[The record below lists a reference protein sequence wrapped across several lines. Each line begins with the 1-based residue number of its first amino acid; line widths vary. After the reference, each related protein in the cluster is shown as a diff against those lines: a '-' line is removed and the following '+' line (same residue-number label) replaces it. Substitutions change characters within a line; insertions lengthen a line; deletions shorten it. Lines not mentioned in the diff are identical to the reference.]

1 MNRLLHLLFPV
12 ALGLASGAAADLVAS
27 LDAGGNKWGYAAP
40 HAATVQP
47 WDGSPFTLEAEL
59 LRPAPGP
66 SGLLPRESWFGL
78 FIEDGSNG
86 SRFSF
91 GPFNPERDAN
101 PARVPLAAVCYEKRG
116 HFQVKR
122 SSEQWDTA
130 AERLF
135 LKAEYDGETLRFSAS
150 TDGQACREALRIVP
164 AKPFMPN
171 RIGLTLDGFHDRSAI
186 RELRVKEFRVSGSGP
201 ARSDRFDGSRQ
212 AGWNSTEPKRARF
225 LHPVELELE
234 WRNPPSGNNVFDR
247 GREAAFTL
255 ELRTTQC
262 IGETVGL
269 RFRCFDRDGRELWN
283 SSERRTLTAE
293 PLRLSGSVPAERLAR
308 NGVYRL
314 RAEAA
319 LPGKPA
325 QIREQQFAVIPV
337 IPVTPDRY
345 DRRSPYSG
353 NYFADWNLAARLGIR
368 QIRQTWRQPGEFE
381 TRQSAERARANGLLV
396 NGPCLDAAFRPQTP
410 QTLAAKAD
418 RIAAAFLELE
428 KMYPDFIYCQ
438 EIYNEPENWPPT
450 AVETDLV
457 PFAALVARVRQNLRT
472 AGSKLRLMSPGTT
485 HVNLSFLKTLALV
498 GGRDVVDIVAVHGYR
513 SPNRPEFGH
522 EEDIA
527 AIRDLFGDKPVYV
540 NEDAYF
546 ALTAEKPEG
555 PTSITQPF
563 HTMIELDELT
573 HAIYLQRKYLC
584 QFMAGYALVNQ
595 FDSIRNHSLSEHE
608 FHRRPGL
615 VTLAALAA
623 TLPHPEFVRRRTAS
637 TDHLWILD
645 WTTDGRPVTT
655 LWSLNDFHE
664 VTLTA
669 PEPLRVLDAFGN
681 ETANGRKVALTV
693 GGAPLFVLGG
703 PVAVEKR
710 AVTARHP
717 AIVLPEEEPLGEK
730 PFAMEVF
737 GRAESLTKS
746 VISVTL
752 RNNSGAPFAGTAT
765 PHFMNDA
772 PASWRFTPASQP
784 VKLAPG
790 ETVTLEFT
798 PGSGD
803 PAEPFDP
810 YRPVADKGYN
820 ALWWTEGYRIAVELS
835 TSAGNAALL
844 HSRRPLCLR
853 GIPFDDRISI
863 DGDLADWNDI
873 PEFPQVGGDRKRNTA
888 LARFWTGAADYRPIF
903 KFAWN
908 REGLLFAAEVLDDK
922 HDADCKG
929 LDAWRTDSIQLGLNA
944 DHERPDFTGYPVLT
958 LADGSPAIL
967 QRATKER
974 PAGPL
979 PEVPLKVIRHQGG
992 YDRPGR
998 TVYECLIP
1006 WRLLKFDPESG
1017 KPFGF
1022 CVQFNESDGW
1032 WRKGWE
1038 GYFLQ
1043 MGGHIID
1050 PRRFGDL
1057 TPLKPD
1063 HRPMERHNPCK

>member
-1 MNRLLHLLFPV
+1 MNRLIHLLFPV

-78 FIEDGSNG
+78 FIEDGPNG

-122 SSEQWDTA
+122 SSEQWDAA

-247 GREAAFTL
+247 GREAAFAL
-255 ELRTTQC
+255 ELRTTQR

-381 TRQSAERARANGLLV
+381 TRQYAERARANGLLV

-418 RIAAAFLELE
+418 RIAAAFLKLE
-428 KMYPDFIYCQ
+428 KKYPDFIYCQ

-457 PFAALVARVRQNLRT
+457 PFAALVARVRQNLRA

-717 AIVLPEEEPLGEK
+717 AIVLPEEEPLGGKAVRDGGVRPRRKSDEIGD
-730 PFAMEVF
+730 F
-737 GRAESLTKS
+737 GHAAQQLRRALRGNGNAPLHERRARLLALHPGFTAGQAGARRNRHAGIHARQRRPGGAFRSLPPGRGQGIQRA
-746 VISVTL
+746 VVDRGLPHRGRTL
-752 RNNSGAPFAGTAT
+752 RPGRKRRAAPL
-765 PHFMNDA
+765 
-772 PASWRFTPASQP
+772 PA
-784 VKLAPG
+784 
-790 ETVTLEFT
+790 
-798 PGSGD
+798 
-803 PAEPFDP
+803 
-810 YRPVADKGYN
+810 
-820 ALWWTEGYRIAVELS
+820 
-835 TSAGNAALL
+835 AALPAR
-844 HSRRPLCLR
+844 HSLR
-853 GIPFDDRISI
+853 
-863 DGDLADWNDI
+863 
-873 PEFPQVGGDRKRNTA
+873 
-888 LARFWTGAADYRPIF
+888 
-903 KFAWN
+903 
-908 REGLLFAAEVLDDK
+908 
-922 HDADCKG
+922 
-929 LDAWRTDSIQLGLNA
+929 
-944 DHERPDFTGYPVLT
+944 RPDFDRRRPRRL
-958 LADGSPAIL
+958 
-967 QRATKER
+967 ER
-974 PAGPL
+974 HSGVPAGRRRPQAQHRPRPFLDRCGGL
-979 PEVPLKVIRHQGG
+979 PADLQIR
-992 YDRPGR
+992 
-998 TVYECLIP
+998 VE
-1006 WRLLKFDPESG
+1006 
-1017 KPFGF
+1017 
-1022 CVQFNESDGW
+1022 
-1032 WRKGWE
+1032 
-1038 GYFLQ
+1038 
-1043 MGGHIID
+1043 
-1050 PRRFGDL
+1050 PRRAAVRRRS
-1057 TPLKPD
+1057 P
-1063 HRPMERHNPCK
+1063 RRQA